1 MMISRCINH
10 VIAVRCLI
18 LLTKTCFWRRTKYW
32 PGVSILYLLWNTKIF
47 PFFTLHICFYA
58 ASLAVISLGGLCP
71 LRFWWKGKLVL
82 IIIIVFNTINI
93 NIINVITWTLGLVDS
108 DPKALSMMV
117 SATLAIVDFSSA
129 EELWNCNLTKKLFLW
144 WWRQKNIHQS
154 WPMAMV
160 CSGKTIKLGL
170 Q

>member
-1 MMISRCINH
+1 MFNFADKNMLLKKNKILTRSQYLISFMKHKDI
-10 VIAVRCLI
+10 
-18 LLTKTCFWRRTKYW
+18 
-32 PGVSILYLLWNTKIF
+32 S
-47 PFFTLHICFYA
+47 FFTLHICFYA

-117 SATLAIVDFSSA
+117 SATLAIVDFSTS
-129 EELWNCNLTKKLFLW
+129 EEPWNCNLAEKCSYGVDARTLFTRAGHVQAELLNW
-144 WWRQKNIHQS
+144 DCNS
-154 WPMAMV
+154 LSPN
-160 CSGKTIKLGL
+160 
-170 Q
+170 